1 MTATHSS
8 PGGSA
13 GSPRVAAPGR
23 PARRK
28 PVAAVL
34 FGLLVLL
41 ALCGPWLA
49 PHDPLTGAGIP
60 YAPVSGDHL
69 LGTDHL
75 GADVLSRVLAGG
87 RVLVLVT
94 LAVLLAA
101 YALGTAAGMLA
112 AYRGG
117 WAETLVMRLADVLL
131 GLPPLVLIAVIT
143 TGTGPGVFGV
153 AISVVAVMLPDIAR
167 IVRASTVQ
175 ALAHDYVEVAV
186 ARGETTRSVL
196 FREVLPNLAVTLGAD
211 AGVRFVGAAY
221 AVATAGFLGLG
232 AQPPTPDWGLMI
244 LENRGGLALQP
255 LAVLAPSA
263 MLLALLLT
271 AGLMVD
277 GFGPLSAVRGAVRSK
292 AAVRRR
298 RTGQDRGREPAG
310 VREDG
315 PAAVARGL
323 SLTVTETGR
332 PVVRD
337 VDLSVPRGAVV
348 ALIGDSGSGKTST
361 ALALLGHTAP
371 GLEKESGTVR
381 LLGTD
386 IGGLSGEALRAL
398 RARSVAYVAQDP
410 RTSLPMHLR
419 VGTLLDEQLRLLG
432 IPAAARRAKAEAVLR
447 RLSLPSDTAFLSRRP
462 HQLSGGQ
469 RQRLAI
475 AAALARDPELL
486 VLDEPTSA
494 LDPENT
500 ARLLDEVVALCRDA
514 SAAVLLISHDLAA
527 VAEVADTVVV
537 MSEGRVVE
545 SGSAELLRSHVPG
558 QGGEDTPLTPPR
570 PRDGAGP
577 SQESVAGGD
586 LLRVEGLTVDR
597 GRSGRVLSDVSL
609 VVPPSGRLC
618 VIGPSGSGKST
629 LLRAIT
635 GLVEPVGGR
644 VLLEGEPLAPA
655 LARREQDQ
663 LRRLQLVPQNPY
675 DSLNPR
681 HSVQRIVGRPLRQ
694 FGPVPDEV
702 VERETQALL
711 ARVGLTPEHAARRPA
726 ALSGGER
733 QRVALARALAARPD
747 VLLCDEVTSALDRST
762 ALMVLDLLDEVCR
775 ELGTALVVVTH
786 DRMVVDR
793 MGGPTAEVAEGL
805 LVHTGT
811 DRPATSV

>member
-1 MTATHSS
+1 MTVTPPSSAAGAAASAAT
-8 PGGSA
+8 P
-13 GSPRVAAPGR
+13 PQR
-23 PARRK
+23 PARRR

-34 FGLLVLL
+34 FGILVLL

-49 PHDPLTGAGIP
+49 PYDPLTGADMP
-60 YAPVSGDHL
+60 FAPTSGDHP

-87 RVLVLVT
+87 RVLILVT
-94 LAVLLAA
+94 LAVLLIA
-101 YALGTAAGMLA
+101 YVLGTAAGMLA

-117 WAETLVMRLADVLL
+117 WVDTLVMRLADVLL

-143 TGTGPGVFGV
+143 TGTGPGVSGV
-153 AISVVAVMLPDIAR
+153 AVSVVAVMLPDIAR
-167 IVRASTVQ
+167 IVRAATVQ

-196 FREVLPNLAVTLGAD
+196 FREVFPNLAVTLGAD

-263 MLLALLLT
+263 MLLAMLLT

-277 GFGPLSAVRGAVRSK
+277 GLGPVSAA
-292 AAVRRR
+292 RRLV
-298 RTGQDRGREPAG
+298 RTGRPRHRARTAEARPAREPAG
-310 VREDG
+310 APDDG
-315 PAAVARGL
+315 SAASARGL
-323 SLTVTETGR
+323 RLSVAETGR

-337 VDLSVPRGAVV
+337 VDLSVPRGTVV

-371 GLEKESGTVR
+371 GLEQERGTVR
-381 LLGTD
+381 LLGADVGRLT
-386 IGGLSGEALRAL
+386 GRALREL

-419 VGTLLDEQLRLLG
+419 VGTLLDEQLRLLAV
-432 IPAAARRAKAEAVLR
+432 PARARREKARAVLR
-447 RLSLPSDTAFLSRRP
+447 RLSLPSDEAFLARRP

-475 AAALARDPELL
+475 AAALARDPRLL

-500 ARLLDEVVALCRDA
+500 ARLLAEVVALCRD
-514 SAAVLLISHDLAA
+514 SATAVLLISHDLHA
-527 VAEVADTVVV
+527 VAEVADTVVA
-537 MSEGRVVE
+537 MSEGRIVD
-545 SGSAELLRSHVPG
+545 SSAPELLRETLAAP
-558 QGGEDTPLTPPR
+558 QEAAAPPLPAR
-570 PRDGAGP
+570 PREQATG
-577 SQESVAGGD
+577 QGD
-586 LLRVEGLTVDR
+586 LLRVENLTVER
-597 GRSGRVLSDVSL
+597 GTSGRVLSNASL
-609 VVPPSGRLC
+609 TLPPGGRLC

-644 VLLEGEPLAPA
+644 VLLAGEPLAPA
-655 LARREQDQ
+655 LARRDTAQ
-663 LRRLQLVPQNPY
+663 LGRLQLVPQNPY

-681 HSVQRIVGRPLRQ
+681 HSVRRIVGRPLRQ
-694 FGPVPDEV
+694 FGLVPDEA
-702 VERETQALL
+702 VEQETRELL

-747 VLLCDEVTSALDRST
+747 VLLCDEVTSALDPAT
-762 ALMVLDLLDEVCR
+762 AVMILDLLDEVCR
-775 ELGTALVVVTH
+775 ESGTALVVVTH
-786 DRMVVDR
+786 DRTVVDR
-793 MGGPTAEVAEGL
+793 MGGLTAEVVDGVL
-805 LVHTGT
+805 LHADTG
-811 DRPATSV
+811 RPATSV